1 MESRNMILNTILG
14 IQADVFRVA
23 FDPLR
28 YGLTFKRVQLA
39 SGIPTS
45 TLRTYT
51 DGKAEMPLSA
61 LYRLVGIVPDEL
73 LSMLLPDGHL
83 IVRMPENIDYDE
95 IGAWSDAFS
104 AKKLAFHRH
113 DSECE
118 ERLGP
123 NEKRELDTCVVA
135 FPGKAVA

>member
-1 MESRNMILNTILG
+1 MESRNTILNALLG

-39 SGIPTS
+39 SGIPPS

-51 DGKAEMPLSA
+51 EGKAEMPLSA

-73 LSMLLPDGHL
+73 LSMLLPDGRL
-83 IVRMPENIDYDE
+83 IVRMPEGIDHDAIAE
-95 IGAWSDAFS
+95 WSEKYN
-104 AKKLAFHRH
+104 AKKLAAHRK

-118 ERLGP
+118 EMIGP
-123 NEKRELDTCVVA
+123 TEHDELTGIVLE
-135 FPGKAVA
+135 FPGVAA